1 MTETEKRLSSVG
13 KVEDMLTQIKN
24 MIAIEYHLNIL
35 VKKYED
41 QIEFWYMG
49 GDTSELTDEEKKELS
64 KTEDNLFFAE
74 TELIDITGSRRE
86 AMKALLALANE
97 LGNKDLWCTLK
108 HALIAEITAFE
119 VWQVDLKDVK
129 AKERFLTE
137 ERRVNRMIANFLGY
151 EVTACSACLADQLEQ
166 DGL

>member
-97 LGNKDLWCTLK
+97 SGNKDLWCTLK

-119 VWQVDLKDVK
+119 VWQVDLKDIK
-129 AKERFLTE
+129 SKDRFLDA
-137 ERRVNRMIANFLGY
+137 ERRTNRFVARFLGY